1 MNKIMPWVPILTGIL
16 SIVSFLLSFKFES
29 PTFVFILMLL
39 SIVYP
44 IIGIIYSL
52 VLRRK
57 YFRENYIALWIVG
70 FVLNLLIFLFY
81 VVIIGF
87 LIFIIVLIG
96 RAFGAFA

>member
-1 MNKIMPWVPILTGIL
+1 MK
-16 SIVSFLLSFKFES
+16 KFIAIFIFA
-29 PTFVFILMLL
+29 FVFMLL

>member
-16 SIVSFLLSFKFES
+16 SIVSFLLFFKFDN
-29 PTFVFILMLL
+29 PTFAFVFMLL

-87 LIFIIVLIG
+87 LIFIIVFIG

>member
-29 PTFVFILMLL
+29 PTFVFVLMLL

-57 YFRENYIALWIVG
+57 YFRENYIVLWIVG

-81 VVIIGF
+81 AVIIGF
-87 LIFIIVLIG
+87 LIFIIVLLG

>member
-29 PTFVFILMLL
+29 PTFVFVLMLL

-57 YFRENYIALWIVG
+57 YFRENYIVLWIFG

-81 VVIIGF
+81 AVIIGF
-87 LIFIIVLIG
+87 LIFIIVLLG